1 MIERKCVEKTQCTG
15 TSTKLLPRTYFNVLT
30 LSFHS
35 SFPQVFLSFNR
46 RDRVKNEDPKAK
58 LLFSIIVAVKPIYHE
73 NSINPTRTILSSSVS
88 NDLMGGTRRRR
99 SCSSTSMIRH
109 DDDPRKDHKNEK
121 QAISDE
127 DSTKQWQQEQQRRH
141 SKNNN
146 SYTYL

>member
-1 MIERKCVEKTQCTG
+1 MK
-15 TSTKLLPRTYFNVLT
+15 S
-30 LSFHS
+30 
-35 SFPQVFLSFNR
+35 
-46 RDRVKNEDPKAK
+46 EDPKAK

-99 SCSSTSMIRH
+99 SCSSTRIRH
-109 DDDPRKDHKNEK
+109 DDDPRKDKNEK

-127 DSTKQWQQEQQRRH
+127 DSTKQQQQEQHRRH

-146 SYTYL
+146 SYTYLYHSANEHKSLHFEAVRRVHVYIKIVQSIRT